1 MGPEGIGGRSFF
13 GADPSKPRLPMKL
26 HAATA
31 VDLESKA
38 ALGLAILDKPLVDN
52 GTICTGAGVV
62 LDLGFWDCILC
73 TEQGNCWPPA
83 WSN

>member
-1 MGPEGIGGRSFF
+1 MGLVGIGGRSFL

-38 ALGLAILDKPLVDN
+38 ALGLAIPDKPLVDN
-52 GTICTGAGVV
+52 VTIRTGAGVA
-62 LDLGFWDCILC
+62 LDLGF
-73 TEQGNCWPPA
+73 
-83 WSN
+83 